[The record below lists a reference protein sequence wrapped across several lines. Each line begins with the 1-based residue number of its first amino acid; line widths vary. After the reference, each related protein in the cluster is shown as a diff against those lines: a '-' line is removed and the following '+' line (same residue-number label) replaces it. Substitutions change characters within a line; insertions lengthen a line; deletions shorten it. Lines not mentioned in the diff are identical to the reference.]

1 MGFGKVIKINKN
13 QIEKERGRATLIK
26 IPGKSQ
32 RLLVAS
38 KYVNDDSFWINPNWD
53 YSLYSKNGND
63 NGTTISYDE
72 IMDYFGLD
80 DCDDDS
86 YLIVNKPKKL
96 GELNEIDGFAE
107 ESD

>member
-13 QIEKERGRATLIK
+13 QIEKEIGMATLIK

-38 KYVNDDSFWINPNWD
+38 KYVNDDSFWVNPNWD
-53 YSLYSKNGND
+53 YSLCSKNGNS
-63 NGTTISYDE
+63 NGNTFSYED
-72 IMDYFGLD
+72 ILDSFGVD
-80 DCDDDS
+80 DFGDDS
-86 YLIVNKPKKL
+86 YLIVNKPKEL

-107 ESD
+107 ESN

>member
-13 QIEKERGRATLIK
+13 QIGKEIGRATLIK

-38 KYVNDDSFWINPNWD
+38 KYVNDDSFWINPNWN

-80 DCDDDS
+80 DRDDDS

-96 GELNEIDGFAE
+96 GELNEIDGFTE

>member
-13 QIEKERGRATLIK
+13 QIEKEIGMATLIK

-32 RLLVAS
+32 RLLVAN

-63 NGTTISYDE
+63 NGNKISYDE

-80 DCDDDS
+80 DRDDDS

>member
-1 MGFGKVIKINKN
+1 MVFGKVIKINKN
-13 QIEKERGRATLIK
+13 QIEKEIGMATLIK
-26 IPGKSQ
+26 IPRKSQ

-80 DCDDDS
+80 DRDDDS